1 MKAPPGAM
9 NHQPPGGG
17 ASSNSTPERRLLQRI
32 GERMVQTGNSALP
45 GRRQRMLNLILKA
58 AGLLFVGLGLAGVLL
73 PLLPTTPFLLLAAG
87 CFARSSPAFH
97 DWLLSHRL
105 FGPYIRD
112 WDRDRSIPLSAKVT
126 AVTMMAA
133 SLTWMALA
141 SNAPAIAVWMA
152 GAIMLCVAAWLVT
165 RPTSRR

>member
-1 MKAPPGAM
+1 M
-9 NHQPPGGG
+9 
-17 ASSNSTPERRLLQRI
+17 
-32 GERMVQTGNSALP
+32 
-45 GRRQRMLNLILKA
+45 ILKA

>member
-1 MKAPPGAM
+1 
-9 NHQPPGGG
+9 
-17 ASSNSTPERRLLQRI
+17 
-32 GERMVQTGNSALP
+32 MVQTGNSALP
-45 GRRQRMLNLILKA
+45 GRRQRILNLILKA